1 MSDLTSPKTP
11 LLSSELDYKESF
23 RSESA
28 PASVATAPVAIDIKS
43 PRLLSP
49 SSHPASDTYN
59 NDERKE
65 FASPRLN
72 SPSAASSS
80 NSSSSPA
87 SPHPTMTVKDQKRYL
102 GIPYQYQIFL
112 RAVLILSSLAVGGWA
127 LLYYV
132 PDQFYLAWIPEFAFA
147 GIAYLS
153 YFPRPKLRLKSY
165 LRLCS
170 LLLVVSLHQT
180 MCALPVV
187 WVIRLLSDDGIGW
200 RYAMLC
206 PYFFGLMVFGRLSPV
221 IRRHDPRSLLVHIL
235 YDPPALL
242 TCFVYSVIFKSPLN
256 RLYTPITE
264 RLVLGSLPFKPD
276 VEVLKK
282 AGVSAVVN
290 MCAEYSGPVSE
301 YNRFGIEQCRLP
313 TTDMS
318 APTVE
323 QLRTGV
329 AFMTKHLEQDDG
341 SRVMVHCKNGMS
353 RSACMVVSYLCASQ
367 GLTPIEA
374 VKLIKHERG
383 EVSTDLLDYPSVQ
396 EFCGSLPH
404 VQRQQKKVERETDKE
419 KEKEEELGQGAVA
432 STINQR
438 IVA

>member
-1 MSDLTSPKTP
+1 MSADKSEP
-11 LLSSELDYKESF
+11 LLSSEPEEYKESF
-23 RSESA
+23 
-28 PASVATAPVAIDIKS
+28 ATDDLPPTTPLAIDIAS
-43 PRLLSP
+43 HTSTSDTFS
-49 SSHPASDTYN
+49 SSHSDTYSDA
-59 NDERKE
+59 DERKE
-65 FASPRLN
+65 FASPRPLTR
-72 SPSAASSS
+72 AASASAHS
-80 NSSSSPA
+80 NGSV
-87 SPHPTMTVKDQKRYL
+87 MTVKDTKARF
-102 GIPYQYQIFL
+102 GMSYQFQIFL
-112 RAVLILSSLAVGGWA
+112 RSVLILACLTTGAWA
-127 LLYYV
+127 LLRYV
-132 PDQFYLAWIPEFAFA
+132 PSQPYLAWLPMFGFA
-147 GIAYLS
+147 GIGYVS
-153 YFPRPKLRLKSY
+153 FFPRNKWKLKSY

-170 LLLVVSLHQT
+170 LLVVVSLHQT
-180 MCALPVV
+180 MCALLVV
-187 WVIRLLSDDGIGW
+187 WIIRALSHDAIGW

-221 IRRHDPRSLLVHIL
+221 IRRHDPRSILIHIL

-242 TCFVYSVIFKSPLN
+242 TCFVYSVVFKSPLN
-256 RLYTPITE
+256 RLYTPITA

-290 MCAEYSGPVSE
+290 MCAEYSGPQSE

-318 APTVE
+318 APTVDD
-323 QLRTGV
+323 LRAGV
-329 AFMTKHLEQDDG
+329 AFIQKHLEEDDG
-341 SRVMVHCKNGMS
+341 SRVMIHCKNGMS
-353 RSACMVVSYLCASQ
+353 RSACVAVSFLCASE

-374 VKLIKHERG
+374 VKLIKQVRG

-404 VQRQQKKVERETDKE
+404 VQRQQKKVEKEIDKE
-419 KEKEEELGQGAVA
+419 KAKEEQEGQGAVA

>member
-1 MSDLTSPKTP
+1 MTT
-11 LLSSELDYKESF
+11 
-23 RSESA
+23 
-28 PASVATAPVAIDIKS
+28 T
-43 PRLLSP
+43 
-49 SSHPASDTYN
+49 
-59 NDERKE
+59 DEK
-65 FASPRLN
+65 
-72 SPSAASSS
+72 
-80 NSSSSPA
+80 
-87 SPHPTMTVKDQKRYL
+87 KGWL
-102 GIPYQYQIFL
+102 GMPYQFIIFL
-112 RAVLILSSLAVGGWA
+112 RSVLILVCLTVGAWA
-127 LLYYV
+127 LLRYV
-132 PDQFYLAWIPEFAFA
+132 PEHFYLSWLPMFAFA
-147 GIAYLS
+147 GIGYVS
-153 YFPRPKLRLKSY
+153 FFPRNKLKLKSY

-187 WVIRLLSDDGIGW
+187 WLIRALSDNGIGW

-206 PYFFGLMVFGRLSPV
+206 PYLFGLMVFGRLSPV
-221 IRRHDPRSLLVHIL
+221 IHRHDPRSILIHIL

-242 TCFVYSVIFKSPLN
+242 TCFVYSVLLKSPLN
-256 RLYTPITE
+256 RLYTPITA

-318 APTVE
+318 APT
-323 QLRTGV
+323 LDDLKKGV
-329 AFMTKHLEQDDG
+329 AFIQKHLEQEDG
-341 SRVMVHCKNGMS
+341 SRVMIHCKNGMS
-353 RSACMVVSYLCASQ
+353 RSACVAVSFLCASE

-374 VKLIKHERG
+374 VKLIKQVRG

-396 EFCGSLPH
+396 QFCGALPH

-419 KEKEEELGQGAVA
+419 KEKEEDAGQGAVA

>member
-1 MSDLTSPKTP
+1 MSDKSVP
-11 LLSSELDYKESF
+11 LLSESEYKES
-23 RSESA
+23 
-28 PASVATAPVAIDIKS
+28 SVTQHPSTTPLAIDIN
-43 PRLLSP
+43 PPLSLSATVP
-49 SSHPASDTYN
+49 ES
-59 NDERKE
+59 DERKE
-65 FASPRLN
+65 F
-72 SPSAASSS
+72 SAP
-80 NSSSSPA
+80 SSSSSSA
-87 SPHPTMTVKDQKRYL
+87 SASHSTHSVMTLKDNKARF

-112 RAVLILSSLAVGGWA
+112 RSVLILSCLTVGAWSI
-127 LLYYV
+127 LRYL
-132 PDQFYLAWIPEFAFA
+132 PDQFYLSWLPMFGFA
-147 GIAYLS
+147 GIGYIS
-153 YFPRPKLRLKSY
+153 FFPRNKWRLRSY
-165 LRLCS
+165 LRVCS
-170 LLLVVSLHQT
+170 LLVVVSLHQSL
-180 MCALPVV
+180 CALPVV
-187 WVIRLLSDDGIGW
+187 WLIRALSDDAIGW
-200 RYAMLC
+200 RYALLT

-221 IRRHDPRSLLVHIL
+221 IHRHDPRSILIHIL

-256 RLYTPITE
+256 RLYTPITA

-290 MCAEYSGPVSE
+290 MCAEYAGPVSE

-323 QLRTGV
+323 DLRTGV
-329 AFMTKHLEQDDG
+329 AFIQKHLEQDDG
-341 SRVMVHCKNGMS
+341 SRVMIHCKNGMS
-353 RSACMVVSYLCASQ
+353 RSACVAVSFLCASE

-374 VKLIKHERG
+374 VKLIKQVRG

-419 KEKEEELGQGAVA
+419 KAKEEEAGQGAVA